1 MFKCR
6 MLRHDG
12 VECGKYP
19 MKKILNPTL
28 EAAPTSSVYMII
40 RWVHA
45 MAINITVLGHQK
57 HEG

>member
-1 MFKCR
+1 
-6 MLRHDG
+6 MLGHDG

-45 MAINITVLGHQK
+45 MVINITVLGHRK